1 MQRLARAYMRDANT
15 TPCRWLTDIQRAN
28 QILDEIGRGA
38 CQLKVRKSIRD
49 EARPPA
55 SHIGS
60 TPEFPFPAVPAHHAS
75 FLANRLASAA
85 RGQERMRHHTIL
97 KANHPLS
104 DQVLPH
110 NIAIDQLVII
120 RQMRRNPFSGT
131 VTVQTQEQI
140 KIMAGLVE

>member
-1 MQRLARAYMRDANT
+1 MRDANT

-28 QILDEIGRGA
+28 QILDEIGLA
-38 CQLKVRKSIRD
+38 VVLVSSKVRKSIRD

-60 TPEFPFPAVPAHHAS
+60 TPEFPFPAVPSHHAS

-131 VTVQTQEQI
+131 VAVQTQEQI
-140 KIMAGLVE
+140 KIMARLVE